1 MYSTRHSLTPSALL
15 LLIIATLCLSPVFLC
30 AATDDFFAQLVAK
43 TPSDLLALCQRAVDA
58 DPDGSV
64 QQRQKLG
71 SMGLLEAVETS
82 MAKSLAL
89 IIQEETVHIAEGQY
103 QSQSGA
109 FNYMLS
115 GGVSYGLNTTKL
127 DSVSQKAAIP
137 FKALNVNQTT
147 TSLALSKQLR
157 TGPTLSLSSQILKS
171 DYTNDLMATLNETA
185 NPATTAIVKL
195 EATIPLLNGAG
206 HIAAATETAAQFT
219 YVATEYDYLQSI
231 STNTLTVVQRYWD
244 YKTAFFAYDIN
255 LAIEGLV
262 RQLLDRE
269 KNRSVNHS
277 SLNLDTTQHSI
288 ILNILTAKLSDASRD
303 TSLARQEITNAR
315 QTLALALGIEATHFA
330 KLAVPREEFKLDT
343 VSLPKDESAYLKH
356 LTQMAINHRLD
367 LKSLT
372 LKVRAD
378 DLLLDKAKNNLE
390 PHLNLIGNVGYTG
403 LNENLGVDDYLSSTT
418 DVKDGEF
425 WTVGVSFSYPLGNQT
440 AKGSLQAQNSIRN
453 ISALQ
458 QDKLIREIT
467 SQLTVDIA
475 SLKHWASSFNQ
486 AKNSVEEYWHA
497 VTIVT
502 QSPIRNNSDL
512 INLLDL
518 QQKLRDATINYS
530 DAQNG
535 FVKEIALIRYNSGT
549 LVGLA
554 NEKSVISLERLMTL
568 P

>member
-1 MYSTRHSLTPSALL
+1 MSPTRHSLTPSALL

-30 AATDDFFAQLVAK
+30 AATDDYFAQLVSK
-43 TPSDLLALCQRAVDA
+43 LPSDLLALYQRTVDA

-71 SMGLLEAVETS
+71 SIGLLEAVETS

-89 IIQEETVHIAEGQY
+89 TIQEETVNIAEGQY

-109 FNYMLS
+109 FNCILS
-115 GGVSYGLNTTKL
+115 GGISYGLNTTKL

-137 FKALNVNQTT
+137 FKALNANQTT
-147 TSLALSKQLR
+147 TSLTLSKQLR
-157 TGPTLSLSSQILKS
+157 TGPTLSLSSQLLRN

-185 NPATTAIVKL
+185 NPETTAIVKL

-206 HIAAATETAAQFT
+206 HLAAATETAAQFT
-219 YVATEYDYLQSI
+219 YVAAEYDYLQSI

-269 KNRSVNHS
+269 KSRSVNQS
-277 SLNLDTTQHSI
+277 SLNLDPTHHSI
-288 ILNILTAKLSDASRD
+288 ILSTLTAKLSDVSRD
-303 TSLARQEITNAR
+303 TSLARQEITNTR
-315 QTLALALGIEATHFA
+315 QALALALGIEATNFA
-330 KLAVPREEFKLDT
+330 NLGVPREEFKLDN
-343 VSLPKDESAYLKH
+343 VSLPKNESTYLNH
-356 LTQMAINHRLD
+356 LTQTAMNHRPD

-372 LKVRAD
+372 LRVRAA
-378 DLLLDKAKNNLE
+378 DLLLDKAKNNLK

-403 LNENLGVDDYLSSTT
+403 LNENSGVDDYISSTI

-440 AKGSLQAQNSIRN
+440 AKGLLKAQNSTKKIGT
-453 ISALQ
+453 LQ
-458 QDKLIREIT
+458 QDQLIREIT

-475 SLKHWASSFNQ
+475 SLKHWASSLNQ

-497 VTIVT
+497 VTIVR
-502 QSPIRNNSDL
+502 QSPLRNNTDL

-518 QQKLRDATINYS
+518 QQKLRDAIINLS

-535 FVKEIALIRYNSGT
+535 FAKEIALIRFNSGT

-554 NEKSVISLERLMTL
+554 DEKSVINLERLTTL